1 MIATTLALALLAG
14 YGAHLLYSALA
25 YGWKGAQPGP
35 RAPKGARVGRMSEVI
50 SSLGLGDFDARALA
64 AAIAVLFLI
73 GFTFGTL
80 LFGGVVPAAI
90 IGLFAATTPIGVAR
104 IRHERLTAQA
114 HRSWPALI
122 EEIRLLT
129 GTLGRSIP
137 QATFEVGARAHDAL
151 RPAFADAHRE
161 WLVSTDFARALEVLK
176 ARLGNH
182 TADIVAETLLTA
194 HELGGGEV
202 GNRLAALAQ
211 DRMTDQQHR
220 RDAVARQAGVRFA
233 RWFTIIVPIGMAM
246 TGLTIGNGRE
256 AYATDLGQLLVAAA
270 LLLVIGC
277 WIWAGRIMA
286 MPVEERV
293 FS

>member
-1 MIATTLALALLAG
+1 MIAVSLTLAVVAG
-14 YGAHLLYSALA
+14 YGAHLVYSALT
-25 YGWKGAQPGP
+25 YGWSGLQPGP
-35 RAPKGARVGRMSEVI
+35 RAPKQTKNTIATAIGA
-50 SSLGLGDFDARALA
+50 LGLGDFDPRALLA
-64 AAIAVLFLI
+64 AVGVLFML
-73 GFTFGTL
+73 GFAFGTL
-80 LFGGVVPAAI
+80 LFGGIAPAFI
-90 IGLFAATTPIGVAR
+90 IGIFAATTPIGVAR
-104 IRHERLTAQA
+104 VRHERLTASA
-114 HRSWPALI
+114 HQSWPALI

-137 QATFEVGARAHDAL
+137 QATFEVGARSHEAL
-151 RPAFADAHRE
+151 QPAFADAHRE
-161 WLVSTDFARALEVLK
+161 WLISTDFARALDVLK
-176 ARLGNH
+176 ARLANH

-202 GNRLAALAQ
+202 GNRLSALAQ

-220 RDAVARQAGVRFA
+220 RDAVARQAGVKFA
-233 RWFTIIVPIGMAM
+233 RWFTIVVPIGMAM
-246 TGLTIGNGRE
+246 TGLTIGNGRA

-270 LLLVIGC
+270 LLMVIGC